1 MAVSIEPF
9 RAFVCLIV
17 VAMLTLPALLVLSA
31 SMLALGS
38 RLPLR
43 ASARHSASL
52 RKTGTQRLS
61 WRTKDNAVDI
71 VFAVSIAYRDDEEPK
86 RSEEPMAR

>member
-1 MAVSIEPF
+1 MPF

-17 VAMLTLPALLVLSA
+17 VAMLSMPAIMVLST
-31 SMLALGS
+31 SLLTMGS
-38 RLPLR
+38 RLPVR
-43 ASARHSASL
+43 TAARPSASL

-71 VFAVSIAYRDDEEPK
+71 VFTVSIAYRDDEEPK
-86 RSEEPMAR
+86 RIEEPMAR